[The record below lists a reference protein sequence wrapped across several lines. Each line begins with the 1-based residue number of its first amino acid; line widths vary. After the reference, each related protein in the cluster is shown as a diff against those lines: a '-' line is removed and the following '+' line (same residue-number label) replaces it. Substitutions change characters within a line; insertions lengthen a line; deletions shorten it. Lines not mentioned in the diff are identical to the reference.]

1 MEFYV
6 DGELLGGFFF
16 DFLMGLGVGEGGSQ
30 NRRERGNMKGYE
42 MGGVLFCFIW
52 GFSCLL
58 LSNLVSGLGYVHDR
72 S

>member
-42 MGGVLFCFIW
+42 MGVFYFVIFG
-52 GFSCLL
+52 GS
-58 LSNLVSGLGYVHDR
+58 LVSFCR
-72 S
+72 IW